1 MPAIV
6 DPYGARPYAAPV
18 DTISDPASG
27 SHATS
32 LRARVRAAVRRA
44 DLNRELAAGADPR
57 ASDELALRARQLTSE
72 RNRRTLARTLRRT
85 FAEAQRAPMTRGR
98 AVIIDRAAVLHAKD
112 AIAEMIERLDSKR
125 PVRAQGVALL
135 EQILTNADRSPLYN
149 RSEPG
154 SLRRMLRVAIAAV
167 DAEPGQSHVF
177 ELTV

>member
-18 DTISDPASG
+18 DTIGDLASG

-32 LRARVRAAVRRA
+32 LRARVGAALRRA
-44 DLNRELAAGADPR
+44 DLTRALAAGADPG

-85 FAEAQRAPMTRGR
+85 LAEAQRPPMTRGR

-112 AIAEMIERLDSKR
+112 SIAEMIERLESAN

-149 RSEPG
+149 RSESG
-154 SLRRMLRVAIAAV
+154 ALRRVIRVATAAL
-167 DAEPGQSHVF
+167 DAAGDSHEF
-177 ELTV
+177 ELIV

>member
-6 DPYGARPYAAPV
+6 DPYGARPYAAPL
-18 DTISDPASG
+18 DTIGDPASG

-32 LRARVRAAVRRA
+32 LRVRVRAALRRT
-44 DLNRELAAGADPR
+44 DLIRALAAGADPG

-85 FAEAQRAPMTRGR
+85 LAEAHRPQMTRGR
-98 AVIIDRAAVLHAKD
+98 AVITDRAAVLDAKD
-112 AIAEMIERLDSKR
+112 AIAEMIERLDSNR
-125 PVRAQGVALL
+125 PVRTQGVALL

-154 SLRRMLRVAIAAV
+154 SLRRLIRVAIAAL
-167 DAEPGQSHVF
+167 DAEPRESHVF
-177 ELTV
+177 EFDV